1 MFLFIDSYVGVIIGV
16 SVVLG
21 LLCLGLITVV
31 IILLV
36 ILCCCEK
43 QPTILTTPTKK
54 NKDLQ
59 VYKLDRMHCSIFSR
73 VGDRGLI
80 IISWQFIELTLIIII
95 ILKFIYSLKNQR

>member
-1 MFLFIDSYVGVIIGV
+1 MGAIIGV

-21 LLCLGLITVV
+21 LLCLGLIIVV

-43 QPTILTTPTKK
+43 RPIISATPIKK

-59 VYKLDRMHCSIFSR
+59 VYKFDRMYCNIFSR

-80 IISWQFIELTLIIII
+80 IISWQFIELTLIILFLNLYIV
-95 ILKFIYSLKNQR
+95 